1 MCILKVSQ
9 MYGGRDRDV
18 WILKGKSCR
27 CDHYQESKPLSV
39 TRKEKGGQL
48 EPWAFDRQKAKE

>member
-1 MCILKVSQ
+1 

-27 CDHYQESKPLSV
+27 CDHYQESNPPSV